1 MPDSD
6 TQVYNKTLKEVGTAI
21 LGEDTG
27 TVDVSTSLSTV
38 LSAVASYNTG
48 NLIAG
53 SLRCSALSSGAITIT
68 DSHGASNA
76 GAIVSFHFEG
86 YP

>member
-6 TQVYNKTLKEVGTAI
+6 TQVYNKTLKEIGTAT
-21 LGEDTG
+21 LGTDG
-27 TVDVSTSLSTV
+27 TIAVSTSLSTV